1 MCMWWKYTCVECKSK
16 TQVCMIATRIH
27 MQGIIAHLSWVYDL
41 WKVSEK
47 TKQQTRY
54 VCWEE
59 KVIKDLLYE
68 ELKKREQQLKTLKQ
82 KLETSIQNAPSGNLK
97 IIKCKEVEQYYMD
110 SPETRLSYP
119 NGKYLRKS
127 DSELARKLAQRSYD
141 EKLLSETEKQLK
153 NLQYIIKKCEKQ
165 EIAKVE
171 ELGKF
176 YDKMGLSRKKL
187 VNPRIVSDEEY
198 AVQWLA
204 KSYSGKDFAEGQTEI
219 YTEKGERVRS
229 KSEKIIADML
239 YYKKIPYRYECPVT
253 IKELGTIYPDFTCLR
268 LSDRKPILWELLE
281 G

>member
-1 MCMWWKYTCVECKSK
+1 M
-16 TQVCMIATRIH
+16 
-27 MQGIIAHLSWVYDL
+27 
-41 WKVSEK
+41 
-47 TKQQTRY
+47 
-54 VCWEE
+54 
-59 KVIKDLLYE
+59 
-68 ELKKREQQLKTLKQ
+68 KKREQQLKTLKQ

-141 EKLLSETEKQLK
+141 ERLLSQTEKQLK

-176 YDKMGLSRKKL
+176 YDIMGQSRKKL

-239 YYKKIPYRYECPVT
+239 YHKKIPYRYECPVT

-268 LSDRKPILWELLE
+268 LSDRKPILWEHFGRMTDPDYCQKAMKKIDSYTKNGFVQGRDIIYTFESEKYSLNTMSVELLVKE
-281 G
+281 IFSNGATS

>member
-1 MCMWWKYTCVECKSK
+1 M
-16 TQVCMIATRIH
+16 
-27 MQGIIAHLSWVYDL
+27 
-41 WKVSEK
+41 
-47 TKQQTRY
+47 
-54 VCWEE
+54 
-59 KVIKDLLYE
+59 
-68 ELKKREQQLKTLKQ
+68 KKRERQLKTLKQ

-97 IIKCKEVEQYYMD
+97 IIKCREVEQYYMD

-141 EKLLSETEKQLK
+141 ERLLSEAEKQLK
-153 NLQYIIKKCEKQ
+153 YLQYIIKKCEKQ
-165 EIAKVE
+165 EIVTVE

-198 AVQWLA
+198 VVQWLA

-239 YYKKIPYRYECPVT
+239 YHKKIPYRYEYPVT

-268 LSDRKPILWELLE
+268 LSDRKPILWEHFGRMTDPDYCQKALKKIDCYTKNGFVQGRDIIYTFESEKYSLNTMSVGLLVKE
-281 G
+281 IFSNGKHRRCES